1 MSPFKRYQT
10 GEKLT
15 PDLFKEMCKA
25 HDLTYSQSDDMRYY
39 RAGKHTMELIEAASK
54 SLGNEVVVPIWNSVI
69 DTKLANNR
77 EQYYWRL
84 PK

>member
-15 PDLFKEMCKA
+15 LELFKEMCKA

-54 SLGNEVVVPIWNSVI
+54 SLGNGTATPIWNTVV
-69 DTKLANNR
+69 DQKLTYNR